1 MPVPGAAVARLV
13 RDRVASRTAARE
25 TGQAAPGW
33 VDAPQRARPLAGHVA
48 GLAAELAA
56 DGVTRTLLVTAGAV
70 GLNAAALVPGEPRLR
85 VLDTPDAGRVADA
98 LEGDLDATVL
108 VVAVPPGVDRAG
120 IDAVTAL
127 VQDAMRAEGV
137 DVAARTIAVVPPGT
151 PAPEAATVIE
161 GPADVHHA
169 WTAFTPYALVPA
181 GLTGADLHALLDA
194 ADAGRAHDGEDDPAL
209 RLGALLAG
217 AAPDGAAPTGATA
230 TPTGVVLD
238 GLGDAHVQLVTALA
252 GPVPVQPPVWEPVLR
267 VGTDGPDSTGGTGS
281 GERPEPYVHLGGSPA
296 GVLHLLQWAV
306 AAAGHLLGRDP
317 TAPAERDTALP
328 PLAFVDGAVDVHAG
342 DWLPPGTAGVGDALL
357 ALLATGPGPVALHA
371 QLDPELD
378 ASVAVL
384 RERLARRTGRPTTFT
399 WAPGVPPAGALTVQ
413 LTGDVV
419 EDGPAPPGP
428 GRDGLRLHLHDRLAG
443 LVVLARA
450 VQDL

>member
-13 RDRVASRTAARE
+13 RDRVASRTAERA

-108 VVAVPPGVDRAG
+108 VVAVPPGVDRGG

-169 WTAFTPYALVPA
+169 WTAFTAYALVPA

-209 RLGALLAG
+209 RLGALLAD
-217 AAPDGAAPTGATA
+217 AAPGGTSLA
-230 TPTGVVLD
+230 GVVLE

-267 VGTDGPDSTGGTGS
+267 VGADRHTGTDGADPD
-281 GERPEPYVHLGGSPA
+281 ERPEPYVHLGGSAA

-328 PLAFVDGAVDVHAG
+328 PLAFRDGAVDVHAG
-342 DWLPPGTAGVGDALL
+342 DWLPPDTAGVGDALL

>member
-13 RDRVASRTAARE
+13 RERVASRTAARDA
-25 TGQAAPGW
+25 GQARPGW

-70 GLNAAALVPGEPRLR
+70 GLNAVALVPGEPRLR

-108 VVAVPPGVDRAG
+108 VVAVPPGVDRGG

-137 DVAARTIAVVPPGT
+137 DVAARTIAVVPPGA

-169 WTAFTPYALVPA
+169 WTAFTAYALVPA

-194 ADAGRAHDGEDDPAL
+194 ADAGRAHDGEDDAAL

-217 AAPDGAAPTGATA
+217 AAPDGTSVA
-230 TPTGVVLD
+230 GVVLD

-252 GPVPVQPPVWEPVLR
+252 GPVPVQPPVWEPVLS
-267 VGTDGPDSTGGTGS
+267 VSSDGTDDTGEDG
-281 GERPEPYVHLGGSPA
+281 RPEPDVHLGGSPA

-317 TAPAERDTALP
+317 TAPPERDTALP

-342 DWLPPGTAGVGDALL
+342 DWLPPGTADVGDALL

-399 WAPGVPPAGALTVQ
+399 WAPGDVPAGALTVQ

-428 GRDGLRLHLHDRLAG
+428 GLHGLRLHLRDRLAG

>member
-13 RDRVASRTAARE
+13 QERVASRTAARG
-25 TGQAAPGW
+25 TGQARPGW

-108 VVAVPPGVDRAG
+108 VVAVPPGVDRGG

-137 DVAARTIAVVPPGT
+137 DVAARTIAVVPAGS

-181 GLTGADLHALLDA
+181 GMTGADLHALLDA
-194 ADAGRAHDGEDDPAL
+194 ADAGRAQDHEDDPAL

-217 AAPDGAAPTGATA
+217 AAPDGSDPA
-230 TPTGVVLD
+230 GVVLD
-238 GLGDAHVQLVTALA
+238 GLADAHVQLVTALA
-252 GPVPVQPPVWEPVLR
+252 GPPPVQPPVWDPVLSI
-267 VGTDGPDSTGGTGS
+267 GTDGPGGTG
-281 GERPEPYVHLGGSPA
+281 PEGPAPDVHLGGSPA

-317 TAPAERDTALP
+317 TAPPERDTSLP
-328 PLAFVDGAVDVHAG
+328 PLAFRDGAVDVHAG
-342 DWLPPGTAGVGDALL
+342 AWLPADTADVGGALL

-399 WAPGVPPAGALTVQ
+399 WAPGDVPAGALTVQ

-428 GRDGLRLHLHDRLAG
+428 GLHGLRLHLRDRLAG